1 MNGLAE
7 SAADRG
13 PDARHQVRLN
23 PPPFAITINP
33 GAAEHEER
41 RMRTI
46 AVVNQKGGCGKTI
59 TSINHLASS

>member
-23 PPPFAITINP
+23 PPPLAINP
-33 GAAEHEER
+33 GLLN
-41 RMRTI
+41 MRSD
-46 AVVNQKGGCGKTI
+46 AC
-59 TSINHLASS
+59 AR